1 MRLRGRGP
9 GTVLAALLMGGALI
23 AGCGSGS
30 DSGSGASA
38 GPDLAVSA
46 AYMPQPVSDSMA
58 AGFLTVSNRGGE
70 AAELVS
76 VTSDLGEV
84 TVHETVD
91 GRMSEVESLAVPAGG
106 RLELASGGNHL
117 MFEKLTHK
125 PLEGEKVAVKL
136 HFAGI
141 EPVDVEIPVK
151 ASTYTPASSRS
162 ESSADG
168 SSAGDSSS
176 GGASAGDSSS
186 GGSSSD
192 GSSADHSS
200 GH

>member
-1 MRLRGRGP
+1 M
-9 GTVLAALLMGGALI
+9 V
-23 AGCGSGS
+23 GCGSGS
-30 DSGSGASA
+30 DSGSGSSE

-58 AGFLTVSNRGGE
+58 AGFLTVSNEGGQ

-91 GRMSEVESLAVPAGG
+91 GKMSEVESLAVPAGG

-141 EPVDVEIPVK
+141 EPIDVEIPVK
-151 ASTYTPASSRS
+151 AATYTPAS
-162 ESSADG
+162 DQ
-168 SSAGDSSS
+168 SS
-176 GGASAGDSSS
+176 GQSSDQSS
-186 GGSSSD
+186 GQSSGQSASSG